1 MSTSRPAPPSW
12 PKALLP
18 AVFLC
23 AQVHAA
29 DDAVVEEVVVS
40 ATRVSLPANALPSTI
55 RVIDEDAVSLQSQ
68 LHGSAVDVVST
79 LVPSFSPTREKLS
92 GQGESLRGRRPL
104 YLIDGVP
111 QSNPLRDGSRE
122 GYTIDPFFVDRVEVI
137 FGSNAIQGIGA
148 TGGVVN
154 YATVAPAVD
163 ADRWSGRL
171 LAQFGADGDLRG
183 DSESSRLG
191 VLVARDFGRIDL
203 ATGVAWQSR
212 GVFYDGEGRR
222 IGVDG
227 TQGEVQDS
235 ESLSLFLKAGL
246 ELGTERRLE
255 LMAQQF
261 ELEGNGEYVVVP
273 GSRVAGRPASAIRG
287 VNPGV
292 IPTNTV
298 RTASLTYTDTA
309 LLGGRLTAQAFL
321 QDFESVFGG
330 GVFADFQDPRIQP
343 GGALFDQSSNNSDKL
358 GLRLAY
364 ERPVERIAG
373 LRSHF
378 GVDVLE
384 DSTFQELIATG
395 RNWVPETTFLS
406 VAPFAQLFQSLLD
419 ERLVLAAGLRQ
430 EHARLDV
437 DDYETLWFYGPQRV
451 GGGSPDFR
459 ETLVNF
465 GATLRVAGPLSA
477 YASYAEGFTMPDVG
491 RILRAV
497 NRPGQDVDDFLDLE
511 PVVADNVELGVEWQ
525 GEAFSASA
533 AYFWSDSDRGALLV
547 LRAGDVFEVQRQRTE
562 IEGLELSATWRT
574 PLPGLTLSTAYAALE
589 GRTDGNGDGR
599 VDQDLDGAN
608 ISPDRLNVAVEYAR
622 GPFLARL
629 QGQAYFSR
637 AFENLPSAG
646 RFSGYEVADAM
657 LRWDAPAGAFTLT
670 VANLLDESYVTYHSQ
685 TVRPT
690 DNLRFFAGRGRTVS
704 LGFEKRF

>member
-1 MSTSRPAPPSW
+1 MSRIVALSRAAAAALPVLLAAAP
-12 PKALLP
+12 
-18 AVFLC
+18 V
-23 AQVHAA
+23 QAA
-29 DDAVVEEVVVS
+29 EDEMVEEVVVS
-40 ATRVSLPANALPSTI
+40 ATRVSLPANALPTTI
-55 RVIDEDAVSLQSQ
+55 RLIDAEAIALQSQ

-122 GYTIDPFFVDRVEVI
+122 GYTIDPFFVERVEVI

-154 YATVAPAVD
+154 YATVAPATD
-163 ADRWSGRL
+163 ADRWRGRL
-171 LAQFGADGDLRG
+171 MAQFGADGGFRA
-183 DSESSRLG
+183 DSGSSRLG
-191 VLVARDFGRIDL
+191 ALAGRDFGRLDVTAGI
-203 ATGVAWQSR
+203 AWQSR
-212 GVFYDGEGRR
+212 GAFYDGDGRR

-235 ESLSLFLKAGL
+235 DSLSLFLKAGV
-246 ELGTERRLE
+246 ELGASRRLE

-261 ELEGNGEYVVVP
+261 ELEGDGDYVVVP
-273 GSRVAGRPASAIRG
+273 GSRTAGRPASAIRG
-287 VNPGV
+287 ASPGV
-292 IPTNTV
+292 LPTNTV

-330 GVFADFQDPRIQP
+330 GTFADFQDPRIQP
-343 GGALFDQSSNNSDKL
+343 GGGLFDQSSNNSDKL

-364 ERPVERIAG
+364 ERPIAAVAG

-378 GVDVLE
+378 GIDLLR
-384 DSTFQELIATG
+384 DTTFQALVATR
-395 RNWVPETTFLS
+395 RNWVPETTFDS
-406 VAPFAQLFQSLLD
+406 VAPFAQLFQSLFD
-419 ERLVLAAGLRQ
+419 ERLTLAAGLRH
-430 EHARLDV
+430 EFARLDV
-437 DDYETLWFYGPQRV
+437 DDYETLWFYGPRAV
-451 GGGSPDFR
+451 AGGSPDFD
-459 ETLVNF
+459 ESLANF
-465 GATLRVAGPLSA
+465 GATWRIAGPLSV
-477 YASYAEGFTMPDVG
+477 YASYAEGYTMPDVG

-497 NRPGQDVDDFLDLE
+497 TAPGQDVDDFLDLQ
-511 PVVADNVELGVEWQ
+511 PVVADNVELGIEWR
-525 GEAFSASA
+525 GAALSAGA

-547 LRAGDVFEVQRQRTE
+547 LRGGDVFEVQRQRTE
-562 IEGLELSATWRT
+562 IEGLELSASWRT
-574 PLPGLTLSTAYAALE
+574 PLPGLTLSSAYAALE

-608 ISPDRLNVAVEYAR
+608 ISPDRLNVALEYSR
-622 GPFLARL
+622 GPLLARL
-629 QGQAYFSR
+629 QAQSFLSR
-637 AFENLPSAG
+637 RFAGTPGAG
-646 RFSGYEVADAM
+646 RFEGYEVADAM
-657 LRWDAPAGAFTLT
+657 LRWSAPAGAFTLT

-690 DNLRFFAGRGRTVS
+690 DNLRYFAGRGRSVS